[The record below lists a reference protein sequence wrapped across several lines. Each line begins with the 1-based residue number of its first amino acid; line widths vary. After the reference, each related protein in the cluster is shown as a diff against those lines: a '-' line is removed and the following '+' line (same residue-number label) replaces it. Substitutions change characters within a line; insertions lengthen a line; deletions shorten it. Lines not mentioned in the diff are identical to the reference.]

1 MLAGSQAK
9 GKRDMRFA
17 GSSGSTF
24 SRRPTNSHR
33 ANSST
38 IALFSDGMA
47 RKAVQALEDRETRVP
62 DAAPPLPVQQLQLG
76 DAQQESRVVNAFG
89 VALPRHLLVLAQ
101 DVGRRSAFK

>member
-1 MLAGSQAK
+1 
-9 GKRDMRFA
+9 
-17 GSSGSTF
+17 
-24 SRRPTNSHR
+24 
-33 ANSST
+33 
-38 IALFSDGMA
+38 
-47 RKAVQALEDRETRVP
+47 VP